1 MQERQLK
8 EYDNNLNRQMD
19 LTSIIERWERK
30 TIPVIIFFYDCFF
43 PFWQGDDEGR
53 SDRND
58 RYDSNNDLF

>member
-1 MQERQLK
+1 M
-8 EYDNNLNRQMD
+8 
-19 LTSIIERWERK
+19 T
-30 TIPVIIFFYDCFF
+30 VFF